1 MEMEISNGKIT
12 AEDVRDLLI
21 AKTGADPGIFKGSD
35 GVSLEELG
43 IDSLAVMELEAV
55 IADKYGI
62 QLPENA
68 IQLTVSEIAAQAST
82 EKV

>member
-1 MEMEISNGKIT
+1 MEISNGKIT

-21 AKTGADPGIFKGSD
+21 SKTGADPGIFEGAD

-43 IDSLAVMELEAV
+43 IDSLAVLELEAV
-55 IADKYGI
+55 MADTYGV

-68 IQLTVSEIAAQAST
+68 IQLTVSEIAAQANP